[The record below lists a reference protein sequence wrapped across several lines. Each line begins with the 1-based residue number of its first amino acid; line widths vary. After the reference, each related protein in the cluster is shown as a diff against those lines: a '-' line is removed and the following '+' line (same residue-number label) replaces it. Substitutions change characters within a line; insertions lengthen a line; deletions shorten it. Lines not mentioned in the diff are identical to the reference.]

1 MIVVTEAAKIELRQM
16 CRVAAGRPP
25 VAQRLV
31 AGQWGRLQFV
41 PDDTGDW
48 TDDIVIEDTEGVL
61 LVIDTALHDELD
73 DLDLDFEDSQGV
85 RMLCFK
91 RR

>member
-1 MIVVTEAAKIELRQM
+1 MIVVTEAAKKELRQM
-16 CRVAAGRPP
+16 CRVAAGRRP

-48 TDDIVIEDTEGVL
+48 TDDVVIEDTEGVL